1 MGTQPVSGPEA
12 AAPVSSPGA
21 RAGVA
26 QKQERA
32 SIPPRPSPK
41 VAGAK
46 KKAERPSRGRRAL
59 SFLVRI
65 GRGMWD
71 QGALDSAA
79 SMAFN
84 FFLSLI
90 PLLVLVG
97 FMLGHLVRTNGVDV
111 FMAPL
116 LDTIPTTSAELVG
129 HELQR
134 MAGARAGSI
143 APLGVLTFF
152 WLASSGVHHMM
163 SVFEKAVQA
172 SRRRWVKQRAIALA
186 CVLAGLA
193 TLSFTSWGIFEA
205 DAAIHRE
212 APRMPQLSISWN
224 GSSQVTHVAGD
235 RGPGLHESRS
245 IHGEKKKIVRLV
257 HQRWE
262 NLLALG
268 LAMLI
273 GVSCLAA
280 FYRYAV
286 EHPPGHERRA
296 WPGAWAAFAAW
307 LAVSWAFGNYVISLA
322 EYAVYYGS
330 LAAVAVL
337 LVWLYLTSLSLLL
350 GAEVN
355 AILEGVRDAPASAPD
370 APTPGA

>member
-1 MGTQPVSGPEA
+1 
-12 AAPVSSPGA
+12 
-21 RAGVA
+21 
-26 QKQERA
+26 
-32 SIPPRPSPK
+32 
-41 VAGAK
+41 
-46 KKAERPSRGRRAL
+46 
-59 SFLVRI
+59 
-65 GRGMWD
+65 MWE

-97 FMLGHLVRTNGVDV
+97 FVLGHLVRTNGVDV

-116 LDTIPTTSAELVG
+116 LDTIPATAAELVG

-134 MAGARAGSI
+134 MAGARAGSV
-143 APLGVLTFF
+143 APLSVLTFF

-163 SVFEKAVQA
+163 TVFEKAVQA
-172 SRRRWVKQRAIALA
+172 SRRRWVKQRALAMA
-186 CVLAGLA
+186 CVVAGLA
-193 TLSFTSWGIFEA
+193 MMALTSWGIFVA

-212 APRMPQLSISWN
+212 APRLPSLSITWS
-224 GSSQVTHVAGD
+224 GSSEVTRVPGD
-235 RGPGLHESRS
+235 RASGLHESRS

-262 NLLALG
+262 NLLALA

-355 AILEGVRDAPASAPD
+355 AILEGVRDTPIMGPEPA
-370 APTPGA
+370 TPGG

>member
-1 MGTQPVSGPEA
+1 MS
-12 AAPVSSPGA
+12 APPPASP
-21 RAGVA
+21 
-26 QKQERA
+26 
-32 SIPPRPSPK
+32 
-41 VAGAK
+41 
-46 KKAERPSRGRRAL
+46 GRRAAR
-59 SFLVRI
+59 FVERI
-65 GRGMWD
+65 VRGMWTYR
-71 QGALDSAA
+71 ALDSAA

-90 PLLVLVG
+90 PLMVLVG
-97 FMLGHLVRTNGVDV
+97 FMLGHLVRTNGVEA

-116 LDTIPTTSAELVG
+116 LDTLPASSAELVG

-134 MAGARAGSI
+134 MAGARPGSV
-143 APLGVLTFF
+143 APLSALTFF

-163 SVFEKAVQA
+163 SVFEKSVQA
-172 SRRRWVKQRAIALA
+172 SPRRWVKQRGLALG
-186 CVLAGLA
+186 CVVAGLA
-193 TLSFTSWGIFEA
+193 MVGLTSWGIFEI
-205 DAAIHRE
+205 DATLHQD
-212 APRMPQLSISWN
+212 APRMPKLSISWS
-224 GSSQVTHVAGD
+224 GSSGAARSPWDQGVGRQED
-235 RGPGLHESRS
+235 RAIRAER
-245 IHGEKKKIVRLV
+245 KKKIDRVV

-262 NLLALG
+262 NLAALG
-268 LAMLI
+268 FAMLV

-286 EHPPGHERRA
+286 EHPPGHRRRA

-322 EYAVYYGS
+322 GYAVYYGS

-355 AILEGVRDAPASAPD
+355 AILEGVRDAPRPNATSLAP
-370 APTPGA
+370 PPST

>member
-1 MGTQPVSGPEA
+1 
-12 AAPVSSPGA
+12 
-21 RAGVA
+21 VA
-26 QKQERA
+26 DF
-32 SIPPRPSPK
+32 
-41 VAGAK
+41 V
-46 KKAERPSRGRRAL
+46 
-59 SFLVRI
+59 VRI
-65 GRGMWD
+65 ARGMWT

-97 FMLGHLVRTNGVDV
+97 FVLGHLVRTNGVEA

-116 LDTIPTTSAELVG
+116 LDAIPETSAELVG

-134 MAGARAGSI
+134 MAGSRTGSV
-143 APLGVLTFF
+143 APLSVLTFF

-172 SRRRWVKQRAIALA
+172 SRRRWVKQRIIAIG
-186 CVLAGLA
+186 CVVAGLA
-193 TLSFTSWGIFEA
+193 TLGLTSWGVFRV

-212 APRMPQLSISWN
+212 DPRLPQLSISWSGKSTVARLPSDP
-224 GSSQVTHVAGD
+224 GS
-235 RGPGLHESRS
+235 GLHQSRS
-245 IHGEKKKIVRLV
+245 IHGERKKIAHLV

-262 NLLALG
+262 NACALG
-268 LAMLI
+268 LAMLV
-273 GVSCLAA
+273 GVSCLSA

-286 EHPPGHERRA
+286 EHPPGHRRRS
-296 WPGAWAAFAAW
+296 WPGAWAAFGAW

-355 AILEGVRDAPASAPD
+355 AILEGVRDVPAERPKTGDRMSVSLAQR
-370 APTPGA
+370 